1 VVDRDKPEA
10 MMIGRSIGMIARLR
24 EMEDLE
30 EDSPRI
36 NAD

>member
-10 MMIGRSIGMIARLR
+10 MMIGSGIGMITRLR
-24 EMEDLE
+24 EMANLE
-30 EDSPRI
+30 EDSPQI